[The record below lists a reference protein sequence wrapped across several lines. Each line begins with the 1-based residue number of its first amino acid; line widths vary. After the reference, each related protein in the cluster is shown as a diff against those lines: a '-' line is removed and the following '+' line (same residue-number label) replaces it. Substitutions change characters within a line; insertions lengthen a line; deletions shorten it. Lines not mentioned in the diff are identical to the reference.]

1 MINIENIVFEAVAKA
16 VDSAHEGVTCGAG
29 YMDTPS
35 AFPYV
40 ALVEDDNY
48 TVQNTQDE
56 NLQEHYAHLFYSVN
70 IFTNNTNGKETLAKQ
85 IADTVDTAMQNMKF
99 TRIMRSQIPNVD
111 RSLYRI
117 VMRYEAIV
125 QQGKEDGKNTVFQM
139 YRT

>member
-1 MINIENIVFEAVAKA
+1 MINIENIVFETVAKA
-16 VDSAHEGVTCGAG
+16 VDSAHKGVTCGAG
-29 YMDTPS
+29 YTDTPS

-70 IFTNNTNGKETLAKQ
+70 IFTNNTNSKETLAKQ

-125 QQGKEDGKNTVFQM
+125 QQGKENGENTVFQM